1 MGFAIGRP
9 DLIAKYQQFGQ
20 NALPITA
27 LAAAKASLTDPDL
40 VPSRR
45 KIIGDIRM
53 ENLAWLKSQGYACTP
68 SESNCFMLDV
78 RRPGKEVLA
87 AMAAKEIYIGRIWPA
102 WPTQVR
108 ITVGTADEMAAFRSA
123 FSDVMASKTS
133 GLTPMPRPGRLADRP
148 FTHLS

>member
-1 MGFAIGRP
+1 V
-9 DLIAKYQQFGQ
+9 D
-20 NALPITA
+20 
-27 LAAAKASLTDPDL
+27 
-40 VPSRR
+40 
-45 KIIGDIRM
+45 
-53 ENLAWLKSQGYACTP
+53 NLAWLKAQGYTCTP

-108 ITVGTADEMAAFRSA
+108 ITVGTHDEMMAFRKA
-123 FSDVMASKTS
+123 FTEVMSSSTA
-133 GLTPMPRPGRLADRP
+133 GLEPAPLPRRYAERP